1 MKKENKYSSKKFYT
15 VTPVLLL
22 VLMVFVSFLGVHIF
36 RVQYD
41 KNNLQ
46 EEIQD
51 YKNYGKYYA
60 MITTDDSADFW
71 QSVYSSAKEEGEN
84 SDAYVE
90 LFAGNVGTNYS
101 IEERLDIA
109 IASDVDGII
118 LEGEDGE
125 GIRQRLEKAAENGI
139 PVVMV
144 SQDVSDSER
153 ISFVGISRYNLGQT
167 YGKEITTLVG
177 QMLSQNDNL
186 YNGGTPLSVM
196 VLIGN
201 EDDSTGQN
209 LLLSGIKEEIA
220 KNKSFA
226 DRISIETYSVDDS
239 GAFTAEESIRDIFM
253 GQKSVPDILV
263 CLNEIHTNCVY
274 QAVIDYNR
282 VGRTNIIGYYDS
294 DSILNA
300 VRKDIVFSTIS
311 MDTAQMG
318 RYCVTALNDY
328 LDDGY
333 VNDYYTVDTYVVRR
347 DNVDSYMEGE
357 SE

>member
-22 VLMVFVSFLGVHIF
+22 VLMVVVSFLGVHIF

-71 QSVYSSAKEEGEN
+71 QSVYSGAKEEGEN

-125 GIRQRLEKAAENGI
+125 GIRQKLEKAAENGI

-177 QMLSQNDNL
+177 QMLSQDDNL

-201 EDDSTGQN
+201 EDDPAAPAGKIRQAQDPSRDAGAQN
-209 LLLSGIKEEIA
+209 SAHDHADGLLDLHHAG
-220 KNKSFA
+220 
-226 DRISIETYSVDDS
+226 VDEAHHHH
-239 GAFTAEESIRDIFM
+239 G
-253 GQKSVPDILV
+253 G
-263 CLNEIHTNCVY
+263 
-274 QAVIDYNR
+274 
-282 VGRTNIIGYYDS
+282 GG
-294 DSILNA
+294 
-300 VRKDIVFSTIS
+300 
-311 MDTAQMG
+311 G
-318 RYCVTALNDY
+318 G
-328 LDDGY
+328 LDDGG
-333 VNDYYTVDTYVVRR
+333 NARAQQHALQRGAAQTVEHQLQPAARHFFQTLAH
-347 DNVDSYMEGE
+347 EGHTE
-357 SE
+357 EE